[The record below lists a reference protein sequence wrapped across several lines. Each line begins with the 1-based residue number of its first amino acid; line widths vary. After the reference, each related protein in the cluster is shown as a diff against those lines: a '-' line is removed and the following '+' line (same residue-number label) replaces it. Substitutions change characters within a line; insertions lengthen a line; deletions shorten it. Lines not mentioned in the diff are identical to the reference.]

1 MQLGTNHLG
10 HFALTNL
17 SLPHIT
23 DRVVTLSSTAHK
35 TPGSPRI
42 HFDNL
47 DLTGEYAP
55 MAAYCQSKLTN
66 LLFTLGPQR
75 RLVAAGSPVRALAA
89 HPGWAGTNLQGND
102 ASFLRGVF
110 LRLGN
115 RLIAQDSRAGSLHT
129 LYAAVQDLPG
139 ASFVGPDGRFER
151 RGAPTLAARSQAAS
165 DTAAARRLWTV
176 SEGLT
181 GITFPDPP

>member
-89 HPGWAGTNLQGND
+89 PRLVGTNLQGND
-102 ASFLRGVF
+102 ASSLRGVF

-115 RLIAQDSRAGSLHT
+115 RLIAQDSRAYCCTPCTPPSRT
-129 LYAAVQDLPG
+129 CPAR
-139 ASFVGPDGRFER
+139 ASS
-151 RGAPTLAARSQAAS
+151 APTAGSKG
-165 DTAAARRLWTV
+165 AARRPWPLARRRPVTRPP
-176 SEGLT
+176 
-181 GITFPDPP
+181 PDACGPSPRG